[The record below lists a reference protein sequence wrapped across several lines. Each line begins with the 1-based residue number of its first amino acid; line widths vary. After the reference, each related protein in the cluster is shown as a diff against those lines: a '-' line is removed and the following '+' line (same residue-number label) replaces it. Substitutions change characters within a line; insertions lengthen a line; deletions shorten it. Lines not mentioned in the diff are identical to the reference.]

1 MLAKK
6 TIKNQ
11 ITLPKKVIDQF
22 PGTEYFDVRKEDD
35 HIVLEPL
42 RINQAR
48 KVRERLATLGLTE
61 DDVAHAVSWA
71 RKKKS

>member
-61 DDVAHAVSWA
+61 DDVARAVSWA

>member
-11 ITLPKKVIDQF
+11 ITLPKKIIDQF

-42 RINQAR
+42 RINQAG
-48 KVRERLATLGLTE
+48 KVRERLAALGLTE
-61 DDVAHAVSWA
+61 DDVANAVSWA